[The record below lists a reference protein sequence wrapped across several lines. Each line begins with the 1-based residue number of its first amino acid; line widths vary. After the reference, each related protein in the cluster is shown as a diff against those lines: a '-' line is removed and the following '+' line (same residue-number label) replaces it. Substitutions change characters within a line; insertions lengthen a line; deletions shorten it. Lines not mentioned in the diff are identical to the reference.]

1 MGTYRF
7 GTSNIPLTYTR
18 QELTQ
23 KISKLVDNMPT
34 PFSFQNLCQQIMAT
48 AEQEGKL
55 RKEPDTEYST
65 IHLTTNDIMT
75 ISKILW
81 DMIWERKVYIV
92 FDAYPYSRVGQNTLF
107 AKVQ

>member
-1 MGTYRF
+1 MP
-7 GTSNIPLTYTR
+7 IPFT
-18 QELTQ
+18 
-23 KISKLVDNMPT
+23 
-34 PFSFQNLCQQIMAT
+34 FQNLCQQILVT

-55 RKEPDTEYST
+55 RKEPNTEYST
-65 IHLTTNDIMT
+65 IHLTTNDIMA

-92 FDAYPYSRVGQNTLF
+92 FDAYSYSRESQNTHF